1 MKKPMQKPL
10 LLASCL
16 ALFLYP
22 AFSQNEAVG
31 AEAGFPAEEPAGKPG
46 TVIGLPVVS
55 SPPQPAAATEADKA
69 DFEIFQNKSGGVT
82 ITLYRGA
89 ETELVIPGEIGGQ
102 RVTVIGPRAFAGKG
116 LKEVSVPEGVDTIA
130 YCAFADNSLSSLRL
144 PSTLVSVEYEAFAGN
159 ALGVLVLPE
168 NAASVGVR
176 AFADNPLESLSLPG
190 KLTYIG
196 KDAFKGNALTEIT
209 IAGRRN
215 IFTIQGFDLS
225 FVNYYGSTGKTG
237 GTYTKSERVWSLKE

>member
-1 MKKPMQKPL
+1 MKKPF
-10 LLASCL
+10 LLALCA
-16 ALFLYP
+16 ALSSYA
-22 AFSQNEAVG
+22 AFSQSEA
-31 AEAGFPAEEPAGKPG
+31 AGTETGFSSGEPAGRPG
-46 TVIGLPVVS
+46 SVIGLPVVT
-55 SPPQPAAATEADKA
+55 SPQQSAVDAAAAKE
-69 DFEIFQNKSGGVT
+69 DFEIFQNKSGGIT
-82 ITLYRGA
+82 ITLYRGD

-176 AFADNPLESLSLPG
+176 AFADNPLESLTLPG

-196 KDAFKGNALTEIT
+196 KDAFKGNALTEII

-215 IFTIQGFDLS
+215 VFTIQGFDLS

-237 GTYTKSERVWSLKE
+237 GTYTKSERVWSLGER